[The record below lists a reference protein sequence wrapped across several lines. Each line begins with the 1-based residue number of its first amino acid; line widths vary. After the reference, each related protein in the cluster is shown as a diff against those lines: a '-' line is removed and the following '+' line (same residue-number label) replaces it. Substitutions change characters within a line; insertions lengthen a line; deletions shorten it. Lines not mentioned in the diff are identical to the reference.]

1 VIGSAAV
8 LLLLACAAA
17 AVALAAR
24 WLDRPIPAAA
34 LAGFLL
40 VAVLPYPGAFVSRKT
55 PLPLDH
61 AIFLAPWNQG
71 AAVTPYN
78 PYLNDIATQVLPWT
92 EAVRLA
98 WKDGALP
105 LRDRWNGCGTPL
117 ATNSVSAAFFPL
129 TLLALLLPLARAFT
143 LIGAIKL
150 LLAAS
155 GMWLWT
161 RELGASKRPAGFA
174 AVAFALSFTFVPPW
188 IFYPQSG
195 VFCLWPWMLFAIE
208 RCRDAQRRG
217 RAIAGLA
224 GVFTLIVLAGHPE
237 SAAMGAF
244 FAALWLAARRMT
256 GDLPDLVPVARAI
269 AAAAAIA
276 LGLTAFLLVPSVLA
290 IASSARLTAAARP
303 YWEPHLSLFPHAPRW
318 LGILP
323 AFFPH
328 ALGNA
333 VTAPTVPGGTGTFCE
348 MAMGY
353 AGILGWAA
361 ALLVF
366 RPGSARP
373 RSERVLW
380 GLLLC
385 GFGVAVCAWP
395 LAEIFARIPGI
406 RFVFPLRF
414 NGWVA
419 LALPAIGA
427 LELERSTKD
436 ARAGRAAP
444 AAAVLIALLLAAG
457 GFALYRLMLVPRRAD
472 GSLAFQQGQLA
483 VVLAVL
489 ALSAVFAVAGRS
501 RPGAYVAGL
510 TLLCGAELLYQWSVL
525 NRLYPRELLFPEPP
539 LVAFLHAQP
548 GTFRVAGIAGTLFP
562 STNVFAR
569 LEDIRTHD
577 AVERRDYLTFLDA
590 TCGYPYDYFKML
602 RNLDASALDFLN
614 VRYVLGGPRDAA
626 PGPRWR
632 PVYAGADGTAF
643 ENSAVL
649 PRAFAPSRIRFVA
662 PPPARRWPVLDAAAA
677 FGRAFP
683 EITAL
688 ADWRATAYVLAEG
701 GAAEAPNPAVEVSEY
716 AESTNAAS
724 FRARVPEGGPD
735 GWVVLSLVQDG
746 GWWARDTAGS
756 PIASRLA
763 NGPFLALRIPPGD
776 RRIVLR
782 YCPPGMPLGCAI
794 SVATILLLT
803 AAAIRARR
811 RGWVS

>member
-1 VIGSAAV
+1 
-8 LLLLACAAA
+8 
-17 AVALAAR
+17 
-24 WLDRPIPAAA
+24 
-34 LAGFLL
+34 
-40 VAVLPYPGAFVSRKT
+40 
-55 PLPLDH
+55 
-61 AIFLAPWNQG
+61 
-71 AAVTPYN
+71 
-78 PYLNDIATQVLPWT
+78 
-92 EAVRLA
+92 
-98 WKDGALP
+98 
-105 LRDRWNGCGTPL
+105 
-117 ATNSVSAAFFPL
+117 
-129 TLLALLLPLARAFT
+129 
-143 LIGAIKL
+143 
-150 LLAAS
+150 
-155 GMWLWT
+155 
-161 RELGASKRPAGFA
+161 
-174 AVAFALSFTFVPPW
+174 
-188 IFYPQSG
+188 
-195 VFCLWPWMLFAIE
+195 
-208 RCRDAQRRG
+208 
-217 RAIAGLA
+217 
-224 GVFTLIVLAGHPE
+224 
-237 SAAMGAF
+237 
-244 FAALWLAARRMT
+244 
-256 GDLPDLVPVARAI
+256 
-269 AAAAAIA
+269 
-276 LGLTAFLLVPSVLA
+276 
-290 IASSARLTAAARP
+290 
-303 YWEPHLSLFPHAPRW
+303 
-318 LGILP
+318 
-323 AFFPH
+323 
-328 ALGNA
+328 
-333 VTAPTVPGGTGTFCE
+333 
-348 MAMGY
+348 
-353 AGILGWAA
+353 
-361 ALLVF
+361 
-366 RPGSARP
+366 
-373 RSERVLW
+373 
-380 GLLLC
+380 
-385 GFGVAVCAWP
+385 
-395 LAEIFARIPGI
+395 
-406 RFVFPLRF
+406 
-414 NGWVA
+414 
-419 LALPAIGA
+419 
-427 LELERSTKD
+427 
-436 ARAGRAAP
+436 
-444 AAAVLIALLLAAG
+444 
-457 GFALYRLMLVPRRAD
+457 MLVPRRAD